1 MLQNIFS
8 TVLQLHLLQFTCTGE
23 KHIFGPQRILW
34 WWLGRYKSW
43 FQSLAL
49 FLWACLHQVNGCSTI
64 ALGKQLGKESLFLC
78 WLMRADL
85 LSLCCNS
92 TFVFSREKVW
102 ILFPP
107 LDKPLCVRVCV
118 RVCVRAQF
126 FLTWTCYGMPQ
137 MSGWY
142 EYWFIA
148 SVTSEYL
155 KPFQYFLTAV
165 SIHLLFH
172 PLFSL
177 TASWHA
183 SVFLKTRAKE
193 RGKKLLYL
201 MFPTVILLFLA
212 SWQNVIVIN
221 VLVMASVIEH
231 GIL

>member
-118 RVCVRAQF
+118 RAQF
-126 FLTWTCYGMPQ
+126 FSHMDML
-137 MSGWY
+137 
-142 EYWFIA
+142 
-148 SVTSEYL
+148 
-155 KPFQYFLTAV
+155 
-165 SIHLLFH
+165 
-172 PLFSL
+172 
-177 TASWHA
+177 WHA
-183 SVFLKTRAKE
+183 TDEWVVWILIYCQCHFRIFETISVLFNGSINTLAFSPSLLSDSKLARICIFKNQSKRE
-193 RGKKLLYL
+193 GKKIII
-201 MFPTVILLFLA
+201 F
-212 SWQNVIVIN
+212 NVSYSHSAVPC
-221 VLVMASVIEH
+221 
-231 GIL
+231 

>member
-118 RVCVRAQF
+118 CACVCACVHSF
-126 FLTWTCYGMPQ
+126 FSHG
-137 MSGWY
+137 
-142 EYWFIA
+142 
-148 SVTSEYL
+148 
-155 KPFQYFLTAV
+155 
-165 SIHLLFH
+165 H
-172 PLFSL
+172 
-177 TASWHA
+177 
-183 SVFLKTRAKE
+183 
-193 RGKKLLYL
+193 
-201 MFPTVILLFLA
+201 
-212 SWQNVIVIN
+212 
-221 VLVMASVIEH
+221 VMACHRWVGGMNIDLLPVSLQNIWNH
-231 GIL
+231 FSTF